1 MSARSV
7 FVTAFSFFLATI
19 IVALLIAPISCEA
32 GSLTQTEDSSKVNY
46 RTLDEKEIEILKA
59 YFDYDYYK
67 NNNDDLLGKVDDSYE
82 AYFNHFITYGVLEG
96 RDCCSYF
103 NPSAYCAYYDD
114 LYKTLGDNPVKYY
127 EHYLVFGREEN
138 RKAVT
143 ILDCVMRNITVTSL
157 TDNSIKITPEIYYAS
172 KFFGINSY
180 YQLFKIVYGSQD
192 GQGVQIINVYDERPS
207 FIRDN
212 RFTAL
217 LYALVASL

>member
-1 MSARSV
+1 MSARRV

-32 GSLTQTEDSSKVNY
+32 RSLTQTEDPSKVNY

-67 NNNDDLLGKVDDSYE
+67 NDNDDLLGKVDDSYE
-82 AYFNHFITYGVLEG
+82 AYFNHFITYGVFEG

-114 LYKTLGDNPVKYY
+114 LYKNLGDNPVKYY
-127 EHYLVFGREEN
+127 EHYLVFGPEEN

-172 KFFGINSY
+172 KFFGIDNY
-180 YQLFKIVYGSQD
+180 YQLVKILYGSQD
-192 GQGVQIINVYDERPS
+192 GQGGYR
-207 FIRDN
+207 
-212 RFTAL
+212 L
-217 LYALVASL
+217 